1 MRIGRVLMGALYV
14 VTGVGHFLL
23 MRAFEGIVPDY
34 LPAHRALVL
43 VSGVAEIAG
52 GVGVLM
58 AARYPAV
65 GRAAAWGIVVLL
77 VCVMPANVW
86 MVHHAER
93 YLGIPVWV
101 LWVRLPLQVVL
112 MWWAWRYTRS
122 GAEACDEALA

>member
-14 VTGVGHFLL
+14 VTGVGHFVLA
-23 MRAFEGIVPDY
+23 RAFEGIVPDY
-34 LPAHRALVL
+34 LPAHRALVM

-77 VCVMPANVW
+77 VGVFPANVW
-86 MVHHAER
+86 MVQHPER
-93 YLGIPVWV
+93 FAGVPIWAM
-101 LWVRLPLQVVL
+101 WGRLPLQLVL
-112 MWWAWRYTRS
+112 MWWAYRYTKARPMGLGEVS
-122 GAEACDEALA
+122 G